1 MTNEPSHLRTI
12 MNEDGAVIL
21 NTTTGE
27 LVTVN
32 STGAFIWHG
41 LMRGEALEII
51 TAGLA
56 SETGKTM
63 DSLQHEVREFVDA
76 LRKHKLVSP

>member
-1 MTNEPSHLRTI
+1 MANERSHLRTI
-12 MNEDGAVIL
+12 ANENGAIIL

-32 STGAFIWHG
+32 STGAFIWQA
-41 LMRGEALEII
+41 LARGDVLEII
-51 TAGLA
+51 TANLA
-56 SETGKTM
+56 SETGQKV

-76 LRKHKLVSP
+76 LRKHKLVSC